1 MSSQE
6 DIKIQQIVKQSIKT
20 IIDIEKD
27 SRKIIQIT
35 NQIVNSISL
44 GKKIIIFGNGGSA
57 ADSQH
62 IAAELIGRYALERK
76 SYPAISLTTDTSA
89 LTAIGNDYTFNDIFS
104 RQCQGLVNN
113 GDVVI
118 GISTS
123 GNSENV
129 RRGLEVAKEKG
140 AFTIG
145 LLGNK
150 GGKIKN
156 VVNIDVSVESE
167 STPRIQETHRVI
179 YHIIC
184 QMVEEKLLEK
194 EKNNEY

>member
-1 MSSQE
+1 MYKNFFDQN
-6 DIKIQQIVKQSIKT
+6 IKEHIRILNKDKKQI
-20 IIDIEKD
+20 
-27 SRKIIQIT
+27 IT
-35 NQIVNSISL
+35 KGNNLKELICECINNKGKLIV
-44 GKKIIIFGNGGSA
+44 FGNGGSA
-57 ADSQH
+57 ADAQH
-62 IAAELIGRYALERK
+62 IAAELIGRFKLERK
-76 SYPAISLTTDTSA
+76 SFPAISLTTDTSA

-156 VVNIDVSVESE
+156 TAELNIKLNSK
-167 STPRIQETHRVI
+167 STPRIQEGHRVI

-184 QMVEEKLLEK
+184 DIVEKKMNEK
-194 EKNNEY
+194 ERENDKNS